1 MASPLTKELT
11 RRCIR
16 RSPAD
21 NPETAHVRK
30 VLESIDSAM
39 AASAFGQFTAT
50 NRPQT
55 RLGNPLTDQYAAN
68 HMFEWA
74 RASAKRARERTAI
87 EAARANNPW
96 PFGAEGVRADGTLPG
111 DSELMRPEAELLG
124 TAVLLANFI
133 KLTYAVQSG
142 MVNGPA
148 IIAQVGDAVFAT
160 SYQCHRIWQL
170 RTTIER
176 PESDSDVARALN
188 QAINERLVRVRQN
201 WDELLENVSRLAD
214 LAGRCSHYSEVLRD
228 SERHQRLLAQY
239 DPGAV
244 SADPRAEAIDSM
256 NANLSA
262 QIEFINDTARRVAN
276 TTL

>member
-1 MASPLTKELT
+1 M
-11 RRCIR
+11 RR
-16 RSPAD
+16 
-21 NPETAHVRK
+21 
-30 VLESIDSAM
+30 VLESINSPM
-39 AASAFGQFTAT
+39 AASAFGQFTAA
-50 NRPQT
+50 NRPQAPI
-55 RLGNPLTDQYAAN
+55 GNPLTDQYAAN

-74 RASAKRARERTAI
+74 RASAKRARERNAQQ
-87 EAARANNPW
+87 AARANNPW

-188 QAINERLVRVRQN
+188 RAINERLERVGQN

-228 SERHQRLLAQY
+228 SERHQRLLAQF